1 MRNPYP
7 KPTGTLFMTQ
17 EAIVETFCTKA
28 AVVGAKVTTLKNEDE
43 ALAYVLQIAESK
55 KPCEILAEEPNT
67 EKGPLTAD
75 GIPTRLNR
83 IVTAPGLEPNL
94 YAKLEKACTDKGYLC
109 LEKGLRNYLAGV
121 DIGFGTAECAVAA
134 SGTCLVNSDSE
145 EKRLA
150 TMMSEICIFML
161 KKSTIYPEL
170 FDITPILREM
180 QQKPGA
186 YSAFI
191 SGPSRTADI
200 ERVPA
205 VGVHGPLELHILIL
219 EDA

>member
-1 MRNPYP
+1 MN
-7 KPTGTLFMTQ
+7 Q
-17 EAIVETFCTKA
+17 EAILETFCTKA
-28 AVVGAKVTTLKNEDE
+28 AVVGAKVVKVNTEDE
-43 ALAYVLQIAESK
+43 ALAYVLDICAKK
-55 KPCEILAEEPNT
+55 KPCEILADEPGT

-83 IVTAPGLEPNL
+83 IVTAPGLDPAL
-94 YAKLEKACTDKGYLC
+94 YAKLEKACAEQNYVC
-109 LEKGLRNYLAGV
+109 IEKGLRKYLAGV

-150 TMMSEICIFML
+150 TMMSEICIFMV

-170 FDITPILREM
+170 FDVAPILREM

-205 VGVHGPLELHILIL
+205 VGVHGPLEQHIIIL
-219 EDA
+219 EDV

>member
-1 MRNPYP
+1 MNQQI
-7 KPTGTLFMTQ
+7 LM
-17 EAIVETFCTKA
+17 EIFCAKA
-28 AVVGAKVTTLKNEDE
+28 AVVGAKVITVKNEDE
-43 ALAYVLQIAESK
+43 ALAYVLHVTENK
-55 KPCEILAEEPNT
+55 NPCEMLADEPGT
-67 EKGPLTAD
+67 EKGPLTAH
-75 GIPTRLNR
+75 GIPTRLQR
-83 IVTAPGLEPNL
+83 IVTAPGLEPTL
-94 YAKLEKACTDKGYLC
+94 YAKLEMACQDKGYIC
-109 LEKGLRNYLAGV
+109 MEKGLRQYLAGV

-150 TMMSEICIFML
+150 TMISEICILMV
-161 KKSTIYPEL
+161 KKSKIYPEL

-205 VGVHGPLELHILIL
+205 VGVHGPLEQHIIIL

>member
-1 MRNPYP
+1 MSQDS
-7 KPTGTLFMTQ
+7 LF
-17 EAIVETFCTKA
+17 ETFCAKA
-28 AVVGAKVTTLKNEDE
+28 AVVGAKVSCVKNEDE
-43 ALAYVLQIAESK
+43 ALAYVLHVTESK
-55 KPCEILAEEPNT
+55 KPCEILAHEPNT
-67 EKGPLTAD
+67 EKGPLTGD

-83 IVTAPGLEPNL
+83 IVTAPGLEPAL
-94 YAKLEKACTDKGYLC
+94 YAKLEKACVDKGYIC

-134 SGTCLVNSDSE
+134 SGTCLINSDSE

-150 TMMSEICIFML
+150 TMVSEICIFMV
-161 KKSTIYPEL
+161 KKSTIYAEL
-170 FDITPILREM
+170 SDITPILREM

-205 VGVHGPLELHILIL
+205 VGVHGPLEQHILVL

>member
-1 MRNPYP
+1 MN
-7 KPTGTLFMTQ
+7 Q
-17 EAIVETFCTKA
+17 ESVVETFCTKA
-28 AVVGAKVTTLKNEDE
+28 AVVGAKVTKVKNTDE
-43 ALAYVLQIAESK
+43 ALAYVMQVAESK
-55 KPCEILAEEPNT
+55 KPCEILADEPGT

-83 IVTAPGLEPNL
+83 IVTAPGLEADL
-94 YAKLEKACTDKGYLC
+94 YAKLETACAEKGYVC
-109 LEKGLRNYLAGV
+109 IDKGLRKYLAGV

-150 TMMSEICIFML
+150 TMMSEICIFMV
-161 KKSTIYPEL
+161 KQSTIYPEL
-170 FDITPILREM
+170 FDVTPILREM

-205 VGVHGPLELHILIL
+205 VGVHGPLEQHIIIL
-219 EDA
+219 EDE

>member
-1 MRNPYP
+1 MN
-7 KPTGTLFMTQ
+7 Q
-17 EAIVETFCTKA
+17 EAIVETFCAKA
-28 AVVGAKVTTLKNEDE
+28 AVVGAKVITVKTEDE
-43 ALAYVLQIAESK
+43 ALAYVLQVTESK
-55 KPCEILAEEPNT
+55 KPCEILADEPGT

-83 IVTAPGLEPNL
+83 IVTAPGLEPAL
-94 YAKLEKACTDKGYLC
+94 YAKLEKACADKGYVC
-109 LEKGLRNYLAGV
+109 IEKGLRKYLAGV
-121 DIGFGTAECAVAA
+121 DVGFGTADCAVAA

-150 TMMSEICIFML
+150 TMMSEICVLMV

-170 FDITPILREM
+170 FDVAPILREM

-205 VGVHGPLELHILIL
+205 VGVHGPLEQHIIIL

>member
-1 MRNPYP
+1 MN
-7 KPTGTLFMTQ
+7 K
-17 EAIVETFCTKA
+17 EAIFETFCTKSG
-28 AVVGAKVTTLKNEDE
+28 VVGSKVVSVKNEDE
-43 ALAYVLQIAESK
+43 ALAYVLEVCASK
-55 KPCEILAEEPNT
+55 KPCEILAEEPGT
-67 EKGPLTAD
+67 ELGPLSSD

-83 IVTAPGLEPNL
+83 IIAAPGLDKNL
-94 YAKLEKACTDKGYLC
+94 YEKLEKACA
-109 LEKGLRNYLAGV
+109 EKDFVCIDSGMRKYLAGIDV
-121 DIGFGTAECAVAA
+121 GLVHADCAVAA

-150 TMMSEICIFML
+150 TMMSEICIFLL
-161 KKSTIYPEL
+161 KKSEIYPEL
-170 FDITPILREM
+170 FDITHVLREM

-205 VGVHGPLELHILIL
+205 VGVHGPLEQHIIIL
-219 EDA
+219 EDESHA